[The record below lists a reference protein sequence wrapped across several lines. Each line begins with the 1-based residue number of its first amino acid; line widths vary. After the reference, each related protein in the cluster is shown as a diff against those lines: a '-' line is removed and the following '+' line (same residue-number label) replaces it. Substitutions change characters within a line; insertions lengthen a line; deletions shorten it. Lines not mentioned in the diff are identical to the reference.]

1 MRARTRP
8 TLPLSSSS
16 TSRKTSATVA
26 VRLSSWVRSPR
37 TVRTRTPC
45 AASSSDRALAACSS
59 LLPYAS
65 TQSKPFAAS
74 RCAVA
79 SPMPPEPPVMMAT
92 VAASAE
98 QCTAAARRARPSR
111 GSGATNAD
119 TLHASGRRSAS
130 RILQRVRAL
139 LASLSSAAR
148 GSTRGR
154 TGLGADHK
162 RHPSPYTSPRRAAV
176 RSRGITRER
185 RQTLPSSL
193 APRRRRHCRKEQ
205 G

>member
-1 MRARTRP
+1 MRAGTRP

-79 SPMPPEPPVMMAT
+79 SPIPPEPPVMMAT

-98 QCTAAARRARPSR
+98 QCTAAARCARPAR
-111 GSGATNAD
+111 GGGATKAD

-130 RILQRVRAL
+130 RIGWVRAL
-139 LASLSSAAR
+139 LALTQQESSDGRLSCCQQSENGIIVSMSSFLCCLLEELKMGDNGPAL
-148 GSTRGR
+148 SK
-154 TGLGADHK
+154 LF
-162 RHPSPYTSPRRAAV
+162 PRPASQNAGHCR
-176 RSRGITRER
+176 R
-185 RQTLPSSL
+185 RQ
-193 APRRRRHCRKEQ
+193 R
-205 G
+205 

>member
-26 VRLSSWVRSPR
+26 MRLSSWVRSPR

-79 SPMPPEPPVMMAT
+79 SPIPPEPPVMMAT

-98 QCTAAARRARPSR
+98 QCTAAARRARPAR
-111 GSGATNAD
+111 GGGATKAD
-119 TLHASGRRSAS
+119 TLHAIGRRSAS
-130 RILQRVRAL
+130 MLFAALARAL
-139 LASLSSAAR
+139 LAPHYHTVDNELGREHGKAA
-148 GSTRGR
+148 
-154 TGLGADHK
+154 
-162 RHPSPYTSPRRAAV
+162 AAFAE
-176 RSRGITRER
+176 TE
-185 RQTLPSSL
+185 
-193 APRRRRHCRKEQ
+193 
-205 G
+205 

>member
-1 MRARTRP
+1 MRAGTRP

-79 SPMPPEPPVMMAT
+79 SPIPPEPPVMMAT

-98 QCTAAARRARPSR
+98 QCTAAARRARPAR
-111 GSGATNAD
+111 GGGATKAD

-130 RILQRVRAL
+130 RIGGVGSQPRSCVTCH
-139 LASLSSAAR
+139 AR
-148 GSTRGR
+148 S
-154 TGLGADHK
+154 LGAHAEVLERDRRVFRCK
-162 RHPSPYTSPRRAAV
+162 FLPTPYPPSQAAF
-176 RSRGITRER
+176 I
-185 RQTLPSSL
+185 PSL
-193 APRRRRHCRKEQ
+193 QLCARCCK
-205 G
+205 